1 MSDFQT
7 VCSVDNLVMNSGVN
21 ALINDQQIAIF
32 YINGDVFAIGNYD
45 PIGKANVMSRG
56 MTGSMGETLV
66 VASPLYKEHYSLSTG
81 VCIEDE
87 SVSVPVYD
95 AKIENSMVLVKA

>member
-7 VCSVDNLVMNSGVN
+7 VCSVDSLVMNSGVN

-45 PIGKANVMSRG
+45 PVGKANVMSRG

-81 VCIEDE
+81 VCVEDE
-87 SVSVPVYD
+87 SVSIPVYD